1 VPNYNEMHWS
11 ALKKLMEEQ
20 GQKFESK
27 AQAIAFLS
35 GPEDTGIPF
44 ADVQEDTGIPFVD
57 VQEENENLHE
67 VLDKSKSFGEIFGIM
82 AECESA
88 RYIQNGKFYTSEGI
102 LING

>member
-1 VPNYNEMHWS
+1 MPNYNEMHWS

-44 ADVQEDTGIPFVD
+44 VD
-57 VQEENENLHE
+57 VPEKNEKLHE

>member
-1 VPNYNEMHWS
+1 MPNYNEMHWS

-44 ADVQEDTGIPFVD
+44 VD
-57 VQEENENLHE
+57 VQEENEKLHD